1 MFELWLN
8 GELIDNNYETRQD
21 ALMDA
26 FCMMMDETISEGD
39 KIEIVEQNT

>member
-1 MFELWLN
+1 MFELWHN
-8 GELIDNNYETRQD
+8 GEMIGNNYETRQE

-26 FCMMMDETISEGD
+26 FCMMMDEAISEGD